1 MSSNRPSAS
10 LKAELCDL
18 MHVLV
23 RDVQPKKVTVDDIET
38 PVIIYTDSPFEND
51 VGTWGALVIDPH
63 NRLCDVFAGTV
74 PSHLARFWFENVGQQ
89 IICEVE
95 PKCMLA
101 FVFGGIYVACWI
113 GDSVY
118 VLILQDVIG

>member
-1 MSSNRPSAS
+1 MKPATQLLYKCMSSNRPSAS

-51 VGTWGALVIDPH
+51 VGIWGALVIDPITG
-63 NRLCDVFAGTV
+63 FAMFLLVQSRVTW
-74 PSHLARFWFENVGQQ
+74 PD
-89 IICEVE
+89 
-95 PKCMLA
+95 
-101 FVFGGIYVACWI
+101 FVRECWTTN
-113 GDSVY
+113 Y
-118 VLILQDVIG
+118 M